1 MLHLH
6 CVYYGPLPPIAFL
19 YIPMRHGTAD
29 GKVVG
34 QISSTLKEKV
44 PDSQWRGRM
53 FESYLQMQQIY
64 VFQHRLRIGIQ
75 KGVGVPDF

>member
-1 MLHLH
+1 MARGEYMTRCSCEQGNLGILR
-6 CVYYGPLPPIAFL
+6 G
-19 YIPMRHGTAD
+19 
-29 GKVVG
+29 
-34 QISSTLKEKV
+34 KV